1 MAENPIKKSDIAD
14 FEGIQKAVND
24 LIASLE
30 KLSQVTHKEL
40 KESADAVA
48 KSLQGISASSAEGQ
62 AAISNAAKATEGLMA
77 EQKQLVAVDKQLTDA
92 RAKLNTLQNEGV
104 QQKIKET
111 AETKK
116 SIAEKQKEITQG
128 KAAAD
133 SYVVLVA
140 KLKQLRDAWKLTG
153 EAGRK
158 DLTPQIQKIDKQL
171 KDLDKSIGQHQRN
184 VGNYGSALAG
194 MGKQLLSAAGLMGGA
209 ALAVK
214 GFKAVMES
222 TQAISDK
229 FAIFLGGV
237 NEAGMQL
244 ARSIANMDF
253 TNLIE
258 GMRSAFLEGKRY
270 AETLD
275 LIGDLQ
281 RSLGI
286 QLIDVDIEIAR
297 QRAAARDRRLDIKE
311 REAAIEEIIRL
322 EQSKVD
328 KTQKLAEITLDNE
341 IKNIQSRVS
350 INKETIVDFISNHE
364 EYLSKLEEGKKLQDE
379 LTKQATDVKQRTMVD
394 EVTKQQ
400 TIVVTTKFNE
410 KRHRELV
417 AQLSDE
423 EKFLLSLV
431 KMDIDLVD
439 AQRERVESA
448 IQGSKKAV
456 LEQAT
461 AEESLVMLKVRLY
474 NELIKEEKELTT
486 ETNKEVDERTKAA
499 IAAREA
505 FSKEQSKIITEQKQV
520 DDEITVGAQEL
531 SNKLIEIKKQEVQ
544 QINDL
549 ESTKEQFTK
558 ETNRAILR
566 DKIAAMEDEFQ
577 ILSDASQVL
586 GDIFA
591 AQKQRELNAAGDNAQ
606 KREEIERDYF
616 KKEQSLAIAQAVING
631 ALAVTKVTAQTGIL
645 SPFAIPLIVA
655 TTLGQIALISSQ
667 KFAEGGYTGDGS
679 YRDETG
685 QKVAGIVH
693 EKEFVLD
700 RDSTKKYRPLIE
712 AIHEDDPA
720 KIAAIVSNEHMHNIW
735 GNMNKAIGSSQDPYT
750 RLMYDLMKS
759 QPSIYVDSDGNTV
772 LQYIGRKQVIRKN

>member
-1 MAENPIKKSDIAD
+1 
-14 FEGIQKAVND
+14 
-24 LIASLE
+24 
-30 KLSQVTHKEL
+30 
-40 KESADAVA
+40 
-48 KSLQGISASSAEGQ
+48 
-62 AAISNAAKATEGLMA
+62 MA
-77 EQKQLVAVDKQLTDA
+77 EQPIRKEDIIQSDEIIKSLRDIIAVLDTELKKAIEENIKSVKGLSDAIIHFNANVKAGQDAIAAGADQTKKLTHEQ
-92 RAKLNTLQNEGV
+92 RELAKLNAQLQAEMKRV
-104 QQKIKET
+104 VVLESEQHQVRIKAV
-111 AETKK
+111 AELKK
-116 SIAEKQKEITQG
+116 QNQEKTKEITQG

-133 SYVVLVA
+133 SYLVLVA
-140 KLKQLRDAWKLTG
+140 NLKKLRDAWKLAG

-158 DLTPQIQKIDKQL
+158 DLAPQIDKIDKQL
-171 KDLDKSIGQHQRN
+171 KNLDKSIGQHQRN
-184 VGNYGSALAG
+184 VGNYGSAFSEAG
-194 MGKQLLSAAGLMGGA
+194 IEIGDMAKAAFSAGA
-209 ALAVK
+209 VIGVLTTVVQGIK
-214 GFKAVMES
+214 E
-222 TQAISDK
+222 AIMTTT
-229 FAIFLGGV
+229 FAIDAGNQVSQAWKQVLYDISVNGGIAADSLKQV
-237 NEAGMQL
+237 YAAQKALNE
-244 ARSIANMDF
+244 
-253 TNLIE
+253 
-258 GMRSAFLEGKRY
+258 
-270 AETLD
+270 
-275 LIGDLQ
+275 
-281 RSLGI
+281 
-286 QLIDVDIEIAR
+286 
-297 QRAAARDRRLDIKE
+297 
-311 REAAIEEIIRL
+311 IRL
-322 EQSKVD
+322 ESIMFSIQDAKYSREMAALRLLSSDATATDAERIEALNKVREIDATQTKERLGLLAKELDGIAKLREARPADEKLLKRQSELIVQMIKEQEMSDMKMKEVESRRSGLIKKQTD
-328 KTQKLAEITLDNE
+328 ERAKMWDDYVKGVQKTQEEDAKAQAEIDR
-341 IKNIQSRVS
+341 K
-350 INKETIVDFISNHE
+350 
-364 EYLSKLEEGKKLQDE
+364 
-379 LTKQATDVKQRTMVD
+379 
-394 EVTKQQ
+394 
-400 TIVVTTKFNE
+400 
-410 KRHRELV
+410 
-417 AQLSDE
+417 
-423 EKFLLSLV
+423 
-431 KMDIDLVD
+431 
-439 AQRERVESA
+439 
-448 IQGSKKAV
+448 
-456 LEQAT
+456 
-461 AEESLVMLKVRLY
+461 AEEARQKVIDDRA
-474 NELIKEEKELTT
+474 
-486 ETNKEVDERTKAA
+486 KAGL
-499 IAAREA
+499 AAREA

-549 ESTKEQFTK
+549 EATKEQFTK
-558 ETNRAILR
+558 ETNKAILR

-616 KKEQSLAIAQAVING
+616 KKEQALAIAQAVING
-631 ALAVTKVTAQTGIL
+631 ALAVTKVTAQTGVL

>member
-30 KLSQVTHKEL
+30 KLSRGTHKEL

-48 KSLQGISASSAEGQ
+48 KSLQGISASSTEGQ
-62 AAISNAAKATEGLMA
+62 AAIASAAKATDGLIA
-77 EQKQLVAVDKQLTDA
+77 EQKQLVAVDKQLSDA
-92 RAKLNTLQNEGV
+92 RAKLNVLQNEGV

-116 SIAEKQKEITQG
+116 SISEKQKEITQG

-133 SYVVLVA
+133 SYVVLIA
-140 KLKQLRDAWKLTG
+140 KLKQLRDAWKLAG

-158 DLTPQIQKIDKQL
+158 DLAPQIEKIDKQL
-171 KDLDKSIGQHQRN
+171 KNLDKTIGQHQRN
-184 VGNYGSALAG
+184 VGNYGSALKGVATNILAATG
-194 MGKQLLSAAGLMGGA
+194 LTAGLAGGIKLMGSVIQSTNLGA
-209 ALAVK
+209 
-214 GFKAVMES
+214 
-222 TQAISDK
+222 DK
-229 FAIFLGGV
+229 FNFFLGGMK
-237 NEAGMQL
+237 EGMGFL
-244 ARSIANMDF
+244 ARSLSNLDF
-253 TNLIE
+253 TNLIK
-258 GMRSAFLEGKRY
+258 GFRDAYTEGKRY
-270 AETLD
+270 AEELGNIDDLQGALGLQKQDIETDIIRQRIIAKNRSLD
-275 LIGDLQ
+275 LQ
-281 RSLGI
+281 T
-286 QLIDVDIEIAR
+286 R
-297 QRAAARDRRLDIKE
+297 QAALD
-311 REAAIEEIIRL
+311 EIIRL
-322 EQSKVD
+322 EELKLLRTQEVNDRALKNELDHAESISKVRRD
-328 KTQKLAEITLDNE
+328 IIVDYIENSDKYTDELAKTQELENKLRADAIEITYTKIGDAMV
-341 IKNIQSRVS
+341 QTATVS
-350 INKETIVDFISNHE
+350 MPK
-364 EYLSKLEEGKKLQDE
+364 Y
-379 LTKQATDVKQRTMVD
+379 
-394 EVTKQQ
+394 
-400 TIVVTTKFNE
+400 
-410 KRHRELV
+410 
-417 AQLSDE
+417 
-423 EKFLLSLV
+423 
-431 KMDIDLVD
+431 
-439 AQRERVESA
+439 
-448 IQGSKKAV
+448 KKAV
-456 LEQAT
+456 SELSEEQQKLLEILKLDKALTGAKDQGVRGNITKALT
-461 AEESLVMLKVRLY
+461 DQKNAVNELARAEETLVRLRNSLY
-474 NELIKEEKELTT
+474 NELIKEEAEATAAATKGD
-486 ETNKEVDERTKAA
+486 DERIKSATAALEAASKVRTKSIQDQAKA
-499 IAAREA
+499 DQDIE
-505 FSKEQSKIITEQKQV
+505 
-520 DDEITVGAQEL
+520 VGAQEL

-544 QINDL
+544 QVNDL
-549 ESTKEQFTK
+549 ESTKEQFAK
-558 ETNRAILR
+558 ETNQAILR